1 MPVKTWV
8 VGVFILFI
16 FTGNASADKILMK
29 NGDRLRG
36 TVESAKNGVLI
47 LKTDYSETIKIQI
60 SQIKK
65 ILTSKSNS
73 IHMNNGEILRGRIL
87 PGKIDQILIEGSP
100 GRGETALTWDEVA
113 AINPPPNKWH
123 GSVLIGASLDSGNTD
138 RLGASVGIDTRRR
151 FDNDRVEFHF
161 LTRYAEEDEKV
172 TARNTYGDMKFSH
185 FFSKQWYVYLG
196 MEMLSDTFK
205 DLHLRTTIGP
215 GMGYQIWEEDLKE
228 LNLEAGISYFSEDR
242 INSSDQQFATARF
255 AANYSHK
262 ITSRITISDQF
273 VIFPSL
279 ESVGDYTLR
288 NEAGVHTHL
297 DNGWRLKLAN
307 IWERDSNPSPGIKND
322 DMQWLLSLGYAF

>member
-1 MPVKTWV
+1 MIVKTWV
-8 VGVFILFI
+8 VGVFILFV
-16 FTGNASADKILMK
+16 FPGSALADKILMK

-36 TVESAKNGVLI
+36 TVETVKNGVLT
-47 LKTDYSETIKIQI
+47 LKTDYSETIKIQT

-65 ILTSKSNS
+65 ILTGKSNS
-73 IHMNNGEILRGRIL
+73 IHMKNGEILRGRIL
-87 PGKIDQILIEGSP
+87 PGKTDQLLIEGSP
-100 GRGETALTWDEVA
+100 GRGETTLTWEEVS

-123 GSVLIGASLDSGNTD
+123 GSFSVGGSLDTGNTD
-138 RLGASVGIDTRRR
+138 RVVATVDADAERR
-151 FDNDRVEFHF
+151 FDNDRVGFHF
-161 LTRYAEEDEKV
+161 LTRYAEEDDKV

-185 FFSKQWYVYLG
+185 FFSDQWYVYLG
-196 MEMLSDTFK
+196 MELLSDTFK

-215 GMGYQIWEEDLKE
+215 GVGYQIWEDDIKDLS
-228 LNLEAGISYFSEDR
+228 LEGGISYFSEDR
-242 INSSDQQFATARF
+242 INSADLQFATARF

-262 ITSRITISDQF
+262 LTSRITFTDQL

-279 ESVGDYTLR
+279 ESFGDYTLR

-297 DNGWRLKLAN
+297 GNGWKLKLAN